1 MIEQAHK
8 SISIAMLC
16 DGGQQIRIL
25 IRTRHQ
31 VGLRAWPSLRSD
43 AEAAIP
49 VGKMSFAG
57 FLPTRLLWIRRM
69 AAVQGA
75 KAARER
81 LHIADF
87 AFYRF
92 AHGSAAALRVT
103 REVS

>member
-25 IRTRHQ
+25 IRRRHQ
-31 VGLRAWPSLRSD
+31 VGLRAWQSLRTI
-43 AEAAIP
+43 AKAAIP
-49 VGKMSFAG
+49 AGKMSFAG
-57 FLPTRLLWIRRM
+57 FLLTRLLWNCRI

-75 KAARER
+75 KLVEAC

-87 AFYRF
+87 AFYGLDVR
-92 AHGSAAALRVT
+92 ARRRST
-103 REVS
+103 